1 MLSWKAFE
9 ENNMGEIMI
18 DIQNVKKEYRLG
30 AIGGGTLKGDLQS
43 WWARKRGKADP
54 NALIGQEVRLVGQ
67 RFMALNG
74 VSLKVRKGEALGII
88 GGNGAG
94 KSTLLKILSRV
105 TAPTEGKITL
115 DGRIASMLEVGT
127 GFHCELTGREN
138 VYMNGAI
145 LGMTK
150 AEIDAKMEDIIE
162 FSEVRDFIDTPVK
175 RYSSGMYVKLA
186 FSVAAHLDSEI
197 MIMDEVLAVG
207 DMAFQKKC
215 LDKMKSAVKEAGK
228 TVLYVSHNMNTI
240 RQLCDRCVVLDKGR
254 VIFDGD
260 VEKAISLYMSTSIQA
275 LDVDIDLS
283 NNRMAHL
290 PKEVKG
296 KITHLTLLEKK
307 TAIYRYNEPL
317 NMRLT
322 IKAYEKLENMSLRV
336 ELRSSSGVSVGL
348 AKISNFAG
356 MKQAEERHFDL
367 KIDYTG
373 LVKGEYTV
381 CLVLYDVNEY
391 GSYIDLDAIYP
402 AFVFEVDDA
411 ENKIGLNW
419 DHNNWGYVCFNDIQ
433 LMS

>member
-1 MLSWKAFE
+1 ME
-9 ENNMGEIMI
+9 EIMI

-43 WWARKRGKADP
+43 WWAKKRGKIDP
-54 NALIGQEVRLVGQ
+54 NSMIGQENRLVGQ

-115 DGRIASMLEVGT
+115 GGRIASMLEVGT
-127 GFHCELTGREN
+127 GFHGELTGREN

-215 LDKMKSAVKEAGK
+215 LDKMKNAVTESGK

-240 RQLCDRCVVLDKGR
+240 RQLCDRCVVLDQGR
-254 VIFDGD
+254 IIFEGD
-260 VEKAISLYMSTSIQA
+260 VEKAISIYMSSSVRA

-290 PKEVKG
+290 PKEIRG
-296 KITHLTLLEKK
+296 KITHLTLLDKD
-307 TAIYRYNEPL
+307 TARYQFAEPIK
-317 NMRLT
+317 MRLT
-322 IKAYEKLENMSLRV
+322 LKAYEKLTAMSLRV
-336 ELRSSSGVSVGL
+336 ELRAASGTPVGL
-348 AKISNFAG
+348 TKISNFG
-356 MKQAEERHFDL
+356 TLEKGEEACFDFEL
-367 KIDYTG
+367 NYTG
-373 LVKGEYTV
+373 LVNSEYTV

-402 AFVFEVDDA
+402 AFVFEIDDTD
-411 ENKIGLNW
+411 NKIGLKW
-419 DHNNWGYVCFNDIQ
+419 DLKNWGHVCFPDIQ
-433 LMS
+433 MLG